1 MKSKITTKFQT
12 TIPKKIRERLK
23 LSRNDLIEWEIYHGR
38 VVVRP
43 VEKPFLEF
51 KGRFFVGQGD
61 IEKDI
66 DTARIIIAKNAT

>member
-1 MKSKITTKFQT
+1 MKSKITAKFQT

-23 LSRNDLIEWEIYHGR
+23 LSRNDLIEWEIDHGR

-43 VEKPFLEF
+43 VEKPFLDF
-51 KGRFFVGQGD
+51 KGRFSIGRGD

-66 DTARIIIAKNAT
+66 DTTRIIIAKKAT